1 MRGLAIVLCVA
12 LVPACKDKRGAG
24 EKAADAVLAA
34 APAPAAARPPW
45 IGVIVPTDAQDV
57 LAPYASTVA
66 ALSVSVGQ
74 RVAAGDIVAALDPRP
89 IQEELATARAALAQ
103 AQAALRAARISGEAA
118 IDAVARAKEAYE
130 GEYGAKDNIAIA
142 ESNEKIAA
150 ASVAQNEASV
160 AQQQVNVQ
168 MLQGRAARTRV
179 RANIAGEVAR
189 KYVEVGGK
197 VERDV
202 PLLRIIGKGSLLL
215 RFAVPLADSGSVVP
229 GVKLK
234 LACAV
239 ADTTVVASAEVTH
252 MSPEADPVAQMMLG
266 EAALM
271 DVPGVVFAPGTV
283 CRLTQ

>member
-1 MRGLAIVLCVA
+1 MSRLGVILCVA
-12 LVPACKDKRGAG
+12 LLAACNGKRGGG
-24 EKAADAVLAA
+24 EKAADAVLAEA
-34 APAPAAARPPW
+34 LAPVEAKPPW

-57 LAPYASTVA
+57 LAPYASTITS
-66 ALSVSVGQ
+66 LPVSVGQ
-74 RVAAGDIVAALDPRP
+74 RVAAGDVVASLDPRP

-103 AQAALRAARISGEAA
+103 AQAALRAARISAEAA

-150 ASVAQNEASV
+150 ASVSQNEASV

-168 MLQGRAARTRV
+168 MLQGRSARTRV
-179 RANIAGEVAR
+179 RANISGEVAR

-197 VERDV
+197 VERDA

-215 RFAVPLADSGSVVP
+215 RFAVPLAESGSVIP
-229 GVKLK
+229 GVTLK

>member
-1 MRGLAIVLCVA
+1 MRGILWLCLAL
-12 LVPACKDKRGAG
+12 LPACQGKPAGG
-24 EKAADAVLAA
+24 EKTADEVLV
-34 APAPAAARPPW
+34 APPSPSPTKPPW

-57 LAPYASTVA
+57 LAPYASTVTS
-66 ALSVSVGQ
+66 LPISVGQ
-74 RVAAGDIVAALDPRP
+74 RVAAGDVVASLDPRP

-103 AQAALRAARISGEAA
+103 AQAALRSARVSAEAA
-118 IDAVARAKEAYE
+118 SAAVARAKAAFE
-130 GEYGAKDNIAIA
+130 GSYGAKEDIAIA
-142 ESNEKIAA
+142 ESNEKLAA
-150 ASVAQNEASV
+150 AAVSQNEASV
-160 AQQQVNVQ
+160 AQQQVTTQ
-168 MLQGRAARTRV
+168 MLQGRSARTRV
-179 RANIAGEVAR
+179 RANISGEVAR

-215 RFAVPLADSGSVVP
+215 RFAVPLAESGSVLP
-229 GVKLK
+229 GLRLK

-239 ADTTVVASAEVTH
+239 ADTEVAASAEVTH
-252 MSPEADPVAQMMLG
+252 MSPEADSVAQMMLG